1 MSYRQSNSDTR
12 ENQYRE
18 FVRSRLL
25 LPQRGLSI
33 LGCVGVVLA
42 MLVIVAAYEL
52 PPIS

>member
-1 MSYRQSNSDTR
+1 MTYRQSDSDTR

-18 FVRSRLL
+18 FVHNRLL

-42 MLVIVAAYEL
+42 LLVIVAAYEL
-52 PPIS
+52 PPL